1 MKKSLILAGLL
12 LVSTSGL
19 MASDS
24 GFYVGIDIGNT
35 DIDGKYSLT
44 IPSSPQF
51 YEFNDNG
58 SFNDDGGSQTL
69 KVGYYMDK
77 NSRVYA
83 SYQNIRVE
91 GGDAYSAGLG
101 YDYLIGDNAL
111 KPFIGVLGGYT
122 SIKDD
127 EGTDENTK
135 GMYYGVQAGLNYAV
149 NQNISLEAGYRYMK
163 ANIDSTFVD
172 SDGVNTVEVD
182 TIKNW
187 FIGANY
193 KF

>member
-24 GFYVGIDIGNT
+24 GFYVGIDAGNT
-35 DIDGKYSLT
+35 KFGGDVSWSTGSLDIDV
-44 IPSSPQF
+44 
-51 YEFNDNG
+51 
-58 SFNDDGGSQTL
+58 DGGSQTL